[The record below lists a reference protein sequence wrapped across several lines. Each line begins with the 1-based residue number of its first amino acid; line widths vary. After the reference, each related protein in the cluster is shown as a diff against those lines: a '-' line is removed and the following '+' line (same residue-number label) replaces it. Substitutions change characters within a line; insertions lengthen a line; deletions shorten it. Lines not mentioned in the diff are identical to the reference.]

1 MQIIKRAGGLFLSI
15 VLLAMAVLAA
25 VPAVSAQTTGTAYY
39 VDAVA
44 GDDSNAG
51 TSESAA
57 WKTLSKVNATTFSA
71 GDTIY
76 LKAGSTWNEVLYPKG
91 SGTAGA
97 PITVTSY
104 GEGSQPMINGR
115 QDASACPVNTA
126 VYLSNQDY
134 ITIQGLELTNNS
146 NTTETKYIVKIDPR
160 DGYTM
165 RGIVIAD
172 NYIHGVSGGWNRDTH
187 AGLKGINAWSE
198 SWWGYFD
205 GLTVEGNTVE
215 DVKSVGIEINGSYQ
229 GGDSNGNANENAA
242 KNVVVRNNYLSNIG
256 ADGILVNNCNEPLV
270 EYNTCNKAHS
280 YSDAYNVAIWPFACR
295 NALLQY
301 NEAFNTQTTKDGHG
315 FDSDYQCTGTTFQY
329 NYSHDNQGG
338 FMLICTEPQT
348 WDGHPA
354 FNRNTVV
361 RYNISQN
368 DHTVIFALTGHI
380 DNTKVYNNTIYIAD
394 GLDTDIVTTY
404 VRDGWTGQ
412 QYAPNNT
419 QFYNN
424 IIYNLGSGEYSFSYK
439 NLTCRNTVW
448 SNNLFYGN
456 HPDSEPEDAHKIT
469 ADPLFINAGGAA
481 QGRNT
486 CVAYQLQDGS
496 PALQAGMVIAD
507 NGGQDFFG
515 NPVPAQAAPD
525 LGACQRTG
533 VPEPEYM
540 QGDVTGDGVINNKDL
555 ARLKAY
561 LADDAVEMVVEAADV
576 AGTDGVLDGHISNK
590 DYARIKAYLADD
602 TVAFDQ

>member
-25 VPAVSAQTTGTAYY
+25 VPAVSAQTAGTAYY
-39 VDAVA
+39 VDAAA
-44 GDDSNAG
+44 GDDRNAG

-57 WKTLSKVNATTFSA
+57 WQTLSKVNATTFSA

-91 SGTAGA
+91 SGTANA
-97 PITVTSY
+97 PITVTAY
-104 GEGSQPMINGR
+104 GQGSQPVINGR
-115 QDASACPVNTA
+115 QDASVCPVNTA

-134 ITIQGLELTNNS
+134 VTIQGLELTNSS

-160 DGYTM
+160 EGYTM

-172 NYIHGVSGGWNRDTH
+172 NYIHGVSGGWNRNTH
-187 AGLKGINAWSE
+187 EGMKGINAWSE
-198 SWWGYFD
+198 TWWGYFD
-205 GLTVEGNTVE
+205 GLTVEGNTVT

-229 GGDSNGNANENAA
+229 GGDINGNANENSA
-242 KNVVVRNNYLSNIG
+242 KHVVVRNNYLSNIG
-256 ADGILVNNCNEPLV
+256 ADGILVNNSDEPLV

-348 WDGHPA
+348 WDAHTA

-380 DNTKVYNNTIYIAD
+380 DNTRVYNNTVYIAE

-424 IIYNLGSGEYSFSYK
+424 IIYNLGSGEYNFSYK

-481 QGRNT
+481 QGRDT
-486 CVAYQLQDGS
+486 CVAYQLQEGS
-496 PALQAGMVIAD
+496 PALQAGMIIAD

-515 NPVPAQAAPD
+515 NPVPVWAAPD
-525 LGACQRTG
+525 LGAYQRTG
-533 VPEPEYM
+533 VPEHDYR

-561 LADDAVEMVVEAADV
+561 LADDAVEMVLEAADV